1 VAVTCVYCAEK
12 VILTFIRVDVFNL
25 KPMRIKRYISFIHV
39 YAVIFSFTF
48 SAQFYASA
56 APAQDTFSFN
66 FENCSISEALK
77 EISNK
82 SGIKITLKSD
92 ISKTILSKSYT
103 NRKLDKIITDLL
115 RGENCAVVWNY
126 NRGNL
131 LSIGLY
137 TFDKDNKVGSSR
149 SFTEITPVPVPEN
162 ENVSNSE
169 SLPIVHDVDNTRADE
184 EREIAERYM
193 IAREM
198 ERNEGTDN
206 SLPDPNFPGRN
217 RPLRR
222 INEAGNADAAPGITN
237 DSGTVNPGTGEATES
252 GTGGEANAVTPE
264 APPGVPDEITTPPLP
279 EAPDPHNFN
288 GLEPPPMPPGL

>member
-1 VAVTCVYCAEK
+1 
-12 VILTFIRVDVFNL
+12 
-25 KPMRIKRYISFIHV
+25 MRIKRYISFIHV

-48 SAQFYASA
+48 SVQFYASA
-56 APAQDTFSFN
+56 GPESDTFSFR
-66 FENCSISEALK
+66 FENCSISEALR

-82 SGIKITLKSD
+82 SGIKIILKSD
-92 ISKTILSKSYT
+92 TSKTILSKSYT

-126 NRGNL
+126 SRGNL

-169 SLPIVHDVDNTRADE
+169 SLPIVQDVDSTSADE
-184 EREIAERYM
+184 YREIAERFM

-198 ERNEGTDN
+198 ERNEGNDN
-206 SLPDPNFPGRN
+206 SLPESRFPGRN

-237 DSGTVNPGTGEATES
+237 DSGAVNPGTDEATDS

-279 EAPDPHNFN
+279 EAPDLLNFN